1 MTTRQARG
9 FWPMR
14 DLPVV
19 AWLLAAVVVSLAHPL
34 LPAPRWLLIHLVL
47 LGAATHAILVWSRY
61 FTDALLHT
69 APDPADRRRQDSRL
83 VLLNAGVLLVVTG
96 VTTAWWL
103 LTSAGAAAVVGA
115 VAWHGA
121 ALLARLRAALPARFA
136 VTVRYYVGA
145 AALLPVGVA
154 VGVALAR
161 VQTEPWHARLLVT
174 HASVNL
180 LGWIGLTALG
190 TLVTLWPTMLRTRVP
205 DGVER
210 TARRALAV
218 LVPGVLLAG
227 AGPLLDLRPV
237 TALGLVA
244 YLAGVALLASPMLA
258 AARARRPRSFP
269 ALSVA
274 AALGWLVACLAAL
287 APSLATA
294 PSWSVAD
301 ERFGWFT
308 PFLAAGFGVQLLLGA
323 LSYLVPVALGGG
335 PAPVRTATAV
345 LDRAAVLRVV
355 AANGALLTCLLPV
368 PPAVRVTASVVALV
382 ALASFL
388 PLLVLGLRASRA
400 VRTGR
405 RTPAAATAPVPAGR
419 GREVVAAVA
428 AVLLAV
434 AAGVV
439 VDRVADGP
447 FSDVPLAAG
456 VTPTGRTTVVEV
468 EAYDMRFHPASVDV
482 PVGDRLVIELANTD
496 TDDVHDLVLDDGRET
511 GRLAPGESARLE
523 VGVVGRD
530 VAGWCSVLGHHQ
542 LGMAFTVRAVGAA
555 GATTAVADHGAHDT
569 HTHGEETDTAGLPG
583 AGFRPRSPLLP
594 PLPPGRVHRRTLRVQ
609 EVVREVAPGVTQRSW
624 TFGGTVP
631 GPTLHGR
638 VGDRFVITLVND
650 GTVGHSVDFHAGE
663 RAPGRVMRTIPP
675 GGRLTYR
682 FTATRAGVWMYHCS
696 TMPMSA
702 HIGAGLFGAVVIEP
716 PGLAE
721 ADRSY
726 LLVQSELFLGEEGGE
741 LDADKVLA
749 EDPDLVVFNGYA
761 DQYDHRPLRTRV
773 GERVRIW
780 VLDAGPNR
788 ATSFHVVGGQL
799 DAAYA
804 EGAWLL
810 RPGSPGGSQSLA
822 LAASQGGFVELSLPE
837 PGRYPFVSHVM
848 VDAERGAH
856 GILHVTR

>member
-1 MTTRQARG
+1 
-9 FWPMR
+9 
-14 DLPVV
+14 
-19 AWLLAAVVVSLAHPL
+19 
-34 LPAPRWLLIHLVL
+34 
-47 LGAATHAILVWSRY
+47 
-61 FTDALLHT
+61 
-69 APDPADRRRQDSRL
+69 
-83 VLLNAGVLLVVTG
+83 
-96 VTTAWWL
+96 
-103 LTSAGAAAVVGA
+103 
-115 VAWHGA
+115 
-121 ALLARLRAALPARFA
+121 
-136 VTVRYYVGA
+136 
-145 AALLPVGVA
+145 
-154 VGVALAR
+154 
-161 VQTEPWHARLLVT
+161 
-174 HASVNL
+174 
-180 LGWIGLTALG
+180 
-190 TLVTLWPTMLRTRVP
+190 
-205 DGVER
+205 
-210 TARRALAV
+210 
-218 LVPGVLLAG
+218 
-227 AGPLLDLRPV
+227 
-237 TALGLVA
+237 
-244 YLAGVALLASPMLA
+244 
-258 AARARRPRSFP
+258 
-269 ALSVA
+269 
-274 AALGWLVACLAAL
+274 
-287 APSLATA
+287 
-294 PSWSVAD
+294 
-301 ERFGWFT
+301 
-308 PFLAAGFGVQLLLGA
+308 
-323 LSYLVPVALGGG
+323 
-335 PAPVRTATAV
+335 
-345 LDRAAVLRVV
+345 
-355 AANGALLTCLLPV
+355 
-368 PPAVRVTASVVALV
+368 
-382 ALASFL
+382 
-388 PLLVLGLRASRA
+388 
-400 VRTGR
+400 
-405 RTPAAATAPVPAGR
+405 
-419 GREVVAAVA
+419 
-428 AVLLAV
+428 
-434 AAGVV
+434 
-439 VDRVADGP
+439 
-447 FSDVPLAAG
+447 
-456 VTPTGRTTVVEV
+456 
-468 EAYDMRFHPASVDV
+468 
-482 PVGDRLVIELANTD
+482 
-496 TDDVHDLVLDDGRET
+496 
-511 GRLAPGESARLE
+511 
-523 VGVVGRD
+523 
-530 VAGWCSVLGHHQ
+530 
-542 LGMAFTVRAVGAA
+542 
-555 GATTAVADHGAHDT
+555 VADHGAHDT

-594 PLPPGRVHRRTLRVQ
+594 PLPSGRVHRRTLRVQ